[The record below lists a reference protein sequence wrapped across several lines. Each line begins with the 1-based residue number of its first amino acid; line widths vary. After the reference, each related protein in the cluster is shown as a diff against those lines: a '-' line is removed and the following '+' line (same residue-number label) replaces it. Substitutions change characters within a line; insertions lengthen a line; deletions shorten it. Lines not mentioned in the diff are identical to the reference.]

1 MPDYSEEIIA
11 ELPHISHKLY
21 RYHTTRLKHRHI
33 KDLARLGRPLERV
46 VMVDNEEDN
55 FVLQKENGIRI
66 MEWHGD
72 DPQDQELNILGVFL
86 NDLANKEVTDL
97 REHILLFK

>member
-1 MPDYSEEIIA
+1 
-11 ELPHISHKLY
+11 
-21 RYHTTRLKHRHI
+21 
-33 KDLARLGRPLERV
+33 
-46 VMVDNEEDN
+46 MVDNEEDN